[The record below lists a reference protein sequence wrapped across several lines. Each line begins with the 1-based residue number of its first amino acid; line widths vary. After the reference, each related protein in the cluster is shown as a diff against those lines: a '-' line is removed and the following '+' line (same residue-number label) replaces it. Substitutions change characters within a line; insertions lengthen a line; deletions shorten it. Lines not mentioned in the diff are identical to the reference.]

1 MEEQDKSM
9 KFQDVTL
16 LMEAYK
22 NNIVLTTALLEQQKQ
37 VLVQQVDIISNQKT
51 INSELIV
58 ITKAIKDIQTSTLEK
73 SNEIFKEVLTNYNDI
88 RLEIVKENSTLKN
101 MMYVAWI
108 GCASIIASLITIIIN
123 MSSKFSIL
131 GAIANKLGV
140 GGG

>member
-1 MEEQDKSM
+1 MEEQDKPM
-9 KFQDVTL
+9 MFQDVTL

>member
-1 MEEQDKSM
+1 METQDKPM
-9 KFQDVTL
+9 MFQDVTL

-22 NNIVLTTALLEQQKQ
+22 NNIGLTTALLEQQKQ
-37 VLVQQVDIISNQKT
+37 VLIQQADIISNQKT

-73 SNEIFKEVLTNYNDI
+73 SNEIFKDVLTNYNDI

>member
-1 MEEQDKSM
+1 METQDKPM
-9 KFQDVTL
+9 MFQDVTL

-22 NNIVLTTALLEQQKQ
+22 NNIGLTTALLEQQKQ
-37 VLVQQVDIISNQKT
+37 VLIQQADIISNQKT

>member
-1 MEEQDKSM
+1 METQDKPM
-9 KFQDVTL
+9 MFQDVTL

-37 VLVQQVDIISNQKT
+37 VLIQQADIISNQKT

>member
-37 VLVQQVDIISNQKT
+37 VLIQQADIISNQKT

>member
-1 MEEQDKSM
+1 MEEQDKPM
-9 KFQDVTL
+9 MFQDVTL

-37 VLVQQVDIISNQKT
+37 VLIQQADIISNQKT

>member
-1 MEEQDKSM
+1 MDTQEKPLT
-9 KFQDVTL
+9 FQDVTL
-16 LMEAYK
+16 LMDAYK
-22 NNIVLTTALLEQQKQ
+22 NNIELTTALLEQQKQ
-37 VLVQQVDIISNQKT
+37 VLFQQTEIITQQKT
-51 INSELIV
+51 INSELI
-58 ITKAIKDIQTSTLEK
+58 IIAKAIKDMQSATAEK

-123 MSSKFSIL
+123 MSSKFSVL

>member
-1 MEEQDKSM
+1 M

-37 VLVQQVDIISNQKT
+37 VLIQQADIISNQKT

>member
-1 MEEQDKSM
+1 MEEQDKPM
-9 KFQDVTL
+9 MFQDVTL

-37 VLVQQVDIISNQKT
+37 VLIQQADIISNQKT

-73 SNEIFKEVLTNYNDI
+73 SNEIFKDVLTNYNDI